1 MKTPQQILD
10 QCNKI
15 IRACDP
21 NGLTNHIKES
31 AKFEQLLKNK
41 VCLWHKQSDKE
52 KHMHFGDMLACT
64 HCMEQIH
71 SGYCSIDVRNFDIDM
86 IYYFQSFWSK
96 VEIKGSD
103 ECWPW
108 KGGRRLKK
116 NETVAY
122 MPSPFHSAKTQSAPR
137 VAFWLSRGYTGKL
150 RITHKE
156 GCATDCCNPLHLKIK
171 GVELLNEPKGIET
184 INFSLKNLHDHAR
197 DCRLQ
202 E

>member
-1 MKTPQQILD
+1 MKTFDQIKK
-10 QCNKI
+10 QYESIVK
-15 IRACDP
+15 ACDP
-21 NGLTNHIKES
+21 QGPIDIEKRMENYQQDTASKL
-31 AKFEQLLKNK
+31 
-41 VCLWHKQSDKE
+41 CLWHKESDRE
-52 KHMHFGDMLACT
+52 KHIYFEHMRACT

-96 VEIKGSD
+96 VEIKGPD

-108 KGGRRLKK
+108 RGGRRLKK

-122 MPSPFHSAKTQSAPR
+122 MPSPFHSAKTQSASR
-137 VAFWLSRGYTGKL
+137 VAFWLARGYTGKL